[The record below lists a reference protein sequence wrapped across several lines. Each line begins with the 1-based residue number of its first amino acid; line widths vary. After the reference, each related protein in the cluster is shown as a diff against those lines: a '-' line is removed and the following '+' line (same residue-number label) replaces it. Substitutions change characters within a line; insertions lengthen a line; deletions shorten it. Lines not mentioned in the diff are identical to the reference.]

1 MTTSATPMS
10 ASRSQPQSAGD
21 RELERVLALLDSD
34 QTGSVTV
41 AALRERGVMAPGQA
55 VYTLQ
60 LAGYAIDRAASTDP
74 HGNRALGY
82 RKYGSSATPRLHWR
96 PQNGET

>member
-1 MTTSATPMS
+1 MITSATTMS

-21 RELERVLALLDSD
+21 RELERVLALLESD

-60 LAGYAIDRAASTDP
+60 LAGYAIDRASSTDP

-82 RKYGSSATPRLHWR
+82 RIHDSSVGASVSS
-96 PQNGET
+96 QVENGET